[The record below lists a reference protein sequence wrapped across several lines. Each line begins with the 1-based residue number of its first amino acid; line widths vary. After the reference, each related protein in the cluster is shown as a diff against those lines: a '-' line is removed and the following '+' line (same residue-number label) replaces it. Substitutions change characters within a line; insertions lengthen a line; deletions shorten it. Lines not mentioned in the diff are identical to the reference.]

1 MNKLSSIL
9 KVDQVLLGAKASSKK
24 RVFEQASL
32 LLESKSGIARSKI
45 FNSLFSREKL
55 GSTGLGNGVAIP
67 HGRIEGLKEAFS
79 IVLYLDKP
87 ISFDANDDKLVEI
100 LIFLL
105 VPIDAN
111 QKHLEIFSDVAEML
125 SDPKFISEL
134 KSSKT
139 SEVLHNKLCS
149 WSSKNEKIS

>member
-9 KVDQVLLGAKASSKK
+9 RVDQVLIGAKASSKK

-79 IVLYLDKP
+79 IVFYLDEH
-87 ISFDANDDKLVEI
+87 ISFDANDGKLV
-100 LIFLL
+100 
-105 VPIDAN
+105 
-111 QKHLEIFSDVAEML
+111 
-125 SDPKFISEL
+125 
-134 KSSKT
+134 
-139 SEVLHNKLCS
+139 
-149 WSSKNEKIS
+149 

>member
-9 KVDQVLLGAKASSKK
+9 RVDQVLIGAKASSKK

-79 IVLYLDKP
+79 IVFYLDEP
-87 ISFDANDDKLVEI
+87 ISFDANDGKLVEI

-105 VPIDAN
+105 VPIDAH
-111 QKHLEIFSDVAEML
+111 QRHLDIFADVAEML
-125 SDPKFISEL
+125 SDQKFITEL
-134 KSSKT
+134 KASKT
-139 SEVLHNKLCS
+139 SPLFPSGV
-149 WSSKNEKIS
+149 

>member
-9 KVDQVLLGAKASSKK
+9 KTDQVLVGIKASSKK

-79 IVLYLDKP
+79 IVFFLEKP
-87 ISFDANDDKLVEI
+87 ISFDANDGMSVEM

-105 VPIDAN
+105 VPIDAD

-125 SDPKFISEL
+125 SDQKFINDL
-134 KSSKT
+134 KESKT
-139 SEVLHNKLCS
+139 SHLLHSKLCS

>member
-9 KVDQVLLGAKASSKK
+9 KVDQVILGAKASSKK

-105 VPIDAN
+105 VPIDAH

-125 SDPKFISEL
+125 SDPKYINEL
-134 KSSKT
+134 KASKT
-139 SEVLHNKLCS
+139 SEVLHSKLCS

>member
-9 KVDQVLLGAKASSKK
+9 KVDQVLLGVKASSKK
-24 RVFEQASL
+24 RVLEQASL

-55 GSTGLGNGVAIP
+55 GSTGLGNGIAIP
-67 HGRIEGLKEAFS
+67 HGRIEGLKEEFS
-79 IVLYLDKP
+79 LVFFLDAP
-87 ISFDANDDKLVEI
+87 ISFDANDEKPVEM

-125 SDPKFISEL
+125 SNTKFISEL
-134 KSSKT
+134 KKLKT
-139 SEVLHNKLCS
+139 PQTLHSKLCS